1 MAASAVIGALRVNL
15 GLNSAGFRSGL
26 DQSQSRLSRF
36 GSFAKGA
43 FVAMGAAAL
52 GAAAAMGAVVKSAIN
67 SADEISKMSQRVGV
81 SVENLSRLAYAG
93 SLADVSLDTLGTSF
107 SKLAKNMTDIAM
119 GKGAAAKAALDALG
133 VTAFNLDGSLRAP
146 DAVLASIADRFAT
159 MPDGATKTALAIQ
172 LFGRA
177 GADMI
182 PMLNGG
188 SAGLASM
195 AAEADRLG
203 ITLDTKSARAAEQ
216 FNDQITRFQAIFQ
229 GIANKIMVAL
239 LPALN
244 EFAAVLTDPRF
255 VQGATDISLA
265 IVNGMAL
272 AVNAITTVTDALKT
286 MGGWLQWAN
295 THDMFGNEIAPTFRG
310 PLKVQMF
317 QTPEEAKAELA
328 AKLGQGSTGFDAA
341 GFGYESFFPAKTQP
355 EVEALVDTLETIPVT
370 FDDATASAG
379 GTAAATEKIADATD
393 DAAEAAKS
401 FGERV
406 RDGFKSLGGE
416 LRGVLDGT
424 KSWNE
429 ALGDVLMTLG
439 QMAFSNINF
448 GGPSQG
454 GNNMFGDIIGGL
466 FGGLFGFKDGGS
478 FKVGGTGGIDSQT
491 VAFNASPDE
500 VVSITKPG
508 QGGAGQMVQIS
519 QNFYLDGAIAAE
531 TVMGMVR
538 SGATQAVETVKRSLP
553 GWQVEAERNGVI
565 S

>member
-26 DQSQSRLSRF
+26 DQSQGRLSRF

-43 FVAMGAAAL
+43 FLAVGAAAI

-67 SADEISKMSQRVGV
+67 TADEISKMSQRVGV
-81 SVENLSRLAYAG
+81 SVESLSQLAYAG

-119 GKGAAAKAALDALG
+119 GKGAGAKAALDALG

-146 DAVLASIADRFAT
+146 DAVLKSIADRFAT
-159 MPDGATKTALAIQ
+159 MPDGAAKTALAIQ

-177 GADMI
+177 GAEMI

-229 GIANKIMVAL
+229 GIANKIMVAV

-244 EFAAVLTDPRF
+244 ELAAVLTDPRF
-255 VQGATDISLA
+255 VQAATDISLA

-272 AVNAITTVTDALKT
+272 AVNAITTVTEALKT
-286 MGGWLQWAN
+286 MGSWLDWAN
-295 THDMFGNEIAPTFRG
+295 THDMFGNELARKPGGRE
-310 PLKVQMF
+310 LLMF

-341 GFGYESFFPAKTQP
+341 GFGYEGFFPAKTQP
-355 EVEALVDTLETIPVT
+355 EIEEIVETIETIPVE
-370 FDDATASAG
+370 FDNATTAAT
-379 GTAAATEKIADATD
+379 GTAAATDKIADAAA
-393 DAAEAAKS
+393 DAAEKAKS

-416 LRGVLDGT
+416 LKGLLDGT
-424 KSWNE
+424 KTWNE

-466 FGGLFGFKDGGS
+466 FGGLFGFKDGGA
-478 FKVGGTGGIDSQT
+478 FKVGGSGGIDSQT

-508 QGGAGQMVQIS
+508 QGGGAQMVEIV
-519 QNFYLDGAIAAE
+519 QNFIMDGAISIMDVQAMAERGAA
-531 TVMGMVR
+531 
-538 SGATQAVETVKRSLP
+538 QAVETVKRSMP
-553 GWQVEAERNGVI
+553 GWQVQVNRNGVI

>member
-26 DQSQSRLSRF
+26 DQSQGRLSRF
-36 GSFAKGA
+36 GSFAKGV
-43 FVAMGAAAL
+43 FVAFGAAAI

-67 SADEISKMSQRVGV
+67 TADEISKMSQRVGV
-81 SVENLSRLAYAG
+81 SVESLSRLAYAG

-107 SKLAKNMTDIAM
+107 TRLAKNMTEIAM
-119 GKGAAAKAALDALG
+119 GKGAIAKAALDALG
-133 VTAFNLDGSLRAP
+133 VSAFNLDGSLRAP

-159 MPDGATKTALAIQ
+159 MEDGAAKTALAVQ

-177 GADMI
+177 GAEMI

-188 SAGLASM
+188 SAGLAAM

-244 EFAAVLTDPRF
+244 KLALMLTDPRF
-255 VQGATDISLA
+255 VQAATDISTA

-272 AVNAITTVTDALKT
+272 AVNAINTVTDALKT
-286 MGGWLQWAN
+286 MGGWLQWMN
-295 THDMFGNEIAPTFRG
+295 THDMFGNEMAPKG
-310 PLKVQMF
+310 PNQF
-317 QTPEEAKAELA
+317 QVWQSEAAAKDELA
-328 AKLGQGSTGFDAA
+328 AKLGAGDTGFDAA
-341 GFGYESFFPAKTQP
+341 GFGYAGFFPEGTQP
-355 EVEALVDTLETIPVT
+355 EVETLVDTLELIPVE
-370 FDDATASAG
+370 FDEATTAATG
-379 GTAAATEKIADATD
+379 AAAATDKIADATE

-406 RDGFKSLGGE
+406 RDGFKTLGGE
-416 LRGVLDGT
+416 LKGLLDGT
-424 KSWNE
+424 KTWNE

-454 GNNMFGDIIGGL
+454 GTNMFGDIIGGL
-466 FGGLFGFKDGGS
+466 FGGLFGFKDGGA

-508 QGGAGQMVQIS
+508 QGDGGQMVQVN
-519 QNFYLDGAIAAE
+519 QTFVLDGAVRESAIME
-531 TVMGMVR
+531 MGQRV
-538 SGATQAVETVKRSLP
+538 GAQAVETVKRSLP
-553 GWQVEAERNGVI
+553 GWNVQVSRNGVI

>member
-26 DQSQSRLSRF
+26 DQSQGRLSRF

-43 FVAMGAAAL
+43 FLAVGAAAI

-67 SADEISKMSQRVGV
+67 TADEISKMSQRVGV

-119 GKGAAAKAALDALG
+119 GKGAGAKAALDLLG
-133 VTAFNLDGSLRAP
+133 VSAFNLDGSLRAP
-146 DAVLASIADRFAT
+146 DAVLASIADRFAA
-159 MPDGATKTALAIQ
+159 MPDGAAKTALAIQ

-177 GADMI
+177 GAEMI

-203 ITLDTKSARAAEQ
+203 VTLDTKSARAAEQ

-244 EFAAVLTDPRF
+244 DLASLLTDPRF
-255 VQGATDISLA
+255 VQAATDISLA
-265 IVNGMAL
+265 IVNGMGH
-272 AVNAITTVTDALKT
+272 AVNAITTVTEALKT
-286 MGGWLQWAN
+286 MGSWLDWAN
-295 THDMFGNEIAPTFRG
+295 THDMFGNELARKPG
-310 PLKVQMF
+310 GNGGF
-317 QTPEEAKAELA
+317 QAFKTEAEAKAELTA
-328 AKLGQGSTGFDAA
+328 ALGQGNTGFDAT
-341 GFGYESFFPAKTQP
+341 GFGYAGFFPEQTKP
-355 EVEALVDTLETIPVT
+355 ELEEIVETLDTIPIE
-370 FDDATASAG
+370 FDQATEAAT
-379 GTAAATEKIADATD
+379 GTAAATDKIK
-393 DAAEAAKS
+393 DAAEEAADAAKS

-416 LRGVLDGT
+416 LKGLLDGT
-424 KSWNE
+424 KTWNE

-439 QMAFSNINF
+439 QMVFSNINF
-448 GGPSQG
+448 GGASQG
-454 GNNMFGDIIGGL
+454 GTNMFGDVIGGL
-466 FGGLFGFKDGGS
+466 FGGLFGFKDGGA
-478 FKVGGTGGIDSQT
+478 FKVGGSGGIDSQT

-508 QGGAGQMVQIS
+508 QGEGGQVVQINQS
-519 QNFYLDGAIAAE
+519 FILDGAISDQTVAA
-531 TVMGMVR
+531 MVR
-538 SGATQAVETVKRSLP
+538 QGASQAVETVKRSMP
-553 GWQVEAERNGVI
+553 GWQVQAQRNGRI

>member
-26 DQSQSRLSRF
+26 DQSQGRLSRF

-43 FVAMGAAAL
+43 FLAVGAAAI

-67 SADEISKMSQRVGV
+67 TADEISKMSQRVGV
-81 SVENLSRLAYAG
+81 SVESLSQLAYAG

-119 GKGAAAKAALDALG
+119 GKGAGAKAALDALG

-146 DAVLASIADRFAT
+146 DAVLKSIADRFAT
-159 MPDGATKTALAIQ
+159 MPDGAAKTALAIQ

-177 GADMI
+177 GAEMI

-229 GIANKIMVAL
+229 GIANKIMVAV

-244 EFAAVLTDPRF
+244 ELAAVLTDPRF
-255 VQGATDISLA
+255 VQAATDISLA

-272 AVNAITTVTDALKT
+272 AVNAITTVTEALKT
-286 MGGWLQWAN
+286 MGSWLDWAN
-295 THDMFGNEIAPTFRG
+295 THDMFGNELARKPGGRE
-310 PLKVQMF
+310 LLMF

-341 GFGYESFFPAKTQP
+341 GFGYEGFFPAKTQP
-355 EVEALVDTLETIPVT
+355 EIEEIVETIETIPVE
-370 FDDATASAG
+370 FDNATTAAT
-379 GTAAATEKIADATD
+379 GTAAATDKIADAAA
-393 DAAEAAKS
+393 DAAEKAKS

-416 LRGVLDGT
+416 LKGLLDGT
-424 KSWNE
+424 KTWNE

-466 FGGLFGFKDGGS
+466 FGGLFGFKDGGA
-478 FKVGGTGGIDSQT
+478 FKVGGSGGIDSQT

-508 QGGAGQMVQIS
+508 QGGGAQMVEIV
-519 QNFYLDGAIAAE
+519 QNFIMDVQAMAERGAA
-531 TVMGMVR
+531 
-538 SGATQAVETVKRSLP
+538 QAVETVKRSMP
-553 GWQVEAERNGVI
+553 GWQVQVNRNGVI

>member
-26 DQSQSRLSRF
+26 DQSQGRLSRF

-43 FVAMGAAAL
+43 FLAVGAAAI
-52 GAAAAMGAVVKSAIN
+52 GAAAAMGAVVKSAIDT
-67 SADEISKMSQRVGV
+67 ADEISKMSQRVGV
-81 SVENLSRLAYAG
+81 SVESLSRLAYAG

-119 GKGAAAKAALDALG
+119 GKGAGAKAALDLLG
-133 VTAFNLDGSLRAP
+133 VSAFNLDGSLRAP

-159 MPDGATKTALAIQ
+159 MPDGAAKTALAIQ

-177 GADMI
+177 GAEMI

-203 ITLDTKSARAAEQ
+203 VTLDTKSARAAEQ

-229 GIANKIMVAL
+229 GIANKIMVAV

-244 EFAAVLTDPRF
+244 ELAAVLTDPRF
-255 VQGATDISLA
+255 VQAATDISLA
-265 IVNGMAL
+265 IVNGMAM
-272 AVNAITTVTDALKT
+272 AVNAITTVTEALKT
-286 MGGWLQWAN
+286 MGGWLEWAN
-295 THDMFGNEIAPTFRG
+295 THDMFGNALERPGGGRG
-310 PLKVQMF
+310 FTKF

-328 AKLGQGSTGFDAA
+328 AKLGQGNTGFDAA
-341 GFGYESFFPAKTQP
+341 GFGYAGFFPEQTKP
-355 EVEALVDTLETIPVT
+355 ELEEIVETLDTIPIE
-370 FDDATASAG
+370 FDQATEAAT
-379 GTAAATEKIADATD
+379 GTAAATDKIK
-393 DAAEAAKS
+393 DAAEEAADAAKS

-416 LRGVLDGT
+416 LKGLLDGT
-424 KSWNE
+424 KTWNE

-439 QMAFSNINF
+439 QMVFSNINF
-448 GGPSQG
+448 GGASQG
-454 GNNMFGDIIGGL
+454 GTNMFGDIIGGL
-466 FGGLFGFKDGGS
+466 FGGLFGFKDGGA
-478 FKVGGTGGIDSQT
+478 FKVGGSGGIDSQT

-508 QGGAGQMVQIS
+508 QGEGGQVVQINQS
-519 QNFYLDGAIAAE
+519 FILDGAISDQTVAA
-531 TVMGMVR
+531 MVR
-538 SGATQAVETVKRSLP
+538 QGASQAVETVKRSMP
-553 GWQVEAERNGVI
+553 GWQVQAQRNGRI